1 MELKASSKPEGVSLA
16 LSVAELGWHDWKSPT
31 ETISLS
37 DLKYQENGQTNKGKT
52 VITGM

>member
-1 MELKASSKPEGVSLA
+1 MELKASSKPVGVSLA

-37 DLKYQENGQTNKGKT
+37 DLKYQEMAKPIKGRL
-52 VITGM
+52 